1 MKPSKALVAVLVA
14 ALVLGL
20 LVGCARRRATPTVQP
35 TAVEPTATPPST
47 PTPDPTPTLRVPM
60 PTPEDETLVVLV
72 ADAVD
77 SLDPYLMVRVHPE
90 GSIASHL
97 WDTLTRLN
105 GDLQAEPYVAES
117 WWMIGDCTWEFTLRP
132 DVVFHDGERLDA
144 EAVRYSVARSQSLP
158 GSTESFAREVGLAT
172 VEVVSDRIV
181 RLTTLRPV
189 PDLPYHLAFLEI
201 LPPGHYST
209 VEPEQAGNDP
219 VGSGPYRLEDWIPGK
234 EVALAAVPSYWG
246 GAPRWSRIVF
256 RSVPDLQDRLSA
268 LSSGAASLVTDLPPI
283 KADRWDVADT
293 RLEAIESTTRMLI
306 GMHAAPD
313 TPLADRRVRRALN
326 YGVDVAQVVDEWLE
340 GYGERYGSWVN
351 PPGNNPALVP
361 WPYDPDLARELLA
374 DAGYADGLEIT
385 LTTPSGA
392 YYQDAAIA
400 QSIAQQW
407 DEIGIQARVEVLDW
421 GTYVERL
428 LSEDVPSLFLLGMNS
443 RGNALQD
450 VRNLSQEWPYNP
462 TGWQEPLFAQQLRL
476 ASTTFDPQARATA
489 LDELQALAYDEAPWI
504 WLWRPYRFYGVSQYL
519 DWTPRRDGL
528 VNLYEPRSQ

>member
-1 MKPSKALVAVLVA
+1 
-14 ALVLGL
+14 
-20 LVGCARRRATPTVQP
+20 
-35 TAVEPTATPPST
+35 
-47 PTPDPTPTLRVPM
+47 
-60 PTPEDETLVVLV
+60 
-72 ADAVD
+72 
-77 SLDPYLMVRVHPE
+77 
-90 GSIASHL
+90 
-97 WDTLTRLN
+97 
-105 GDLQAEPYVAES
+105 
-117 WWMIGDCTWEFTLRP
+117 
-132 DVVFHDGERLDA
+132 
-144 EAVRYSVARSQSLP
+144 
-158 GSTESFAREVGLAT
+158 
-172 VEVVSDRIV
+172 
-181 RLTTLRPV
+181 V

-246 GAPRWSRIVF
+246 GAPRWSHIVF

-283 KADRWDVADT
+283 QADRWDVAGT

-306 GMHAAPD
+306 GIHAVPD
-313 TPLADRRVRRALN
+313 TPLADRQVRQALN

-351 PPGNNPALVP
+351 PPGNNPALEP
-361 WPYDPDLARELLA
+361 WPYDPELAQELLA
-374 DAGYADGLEIT
+374 EAGYADGLEIT

-400 QSIAQQW
+400 Q
-407 DEIGIQARVEVLDW
+407 
-421 GTYVERL
+421 
-428 LSEDVPSLFLLGMNS
+428 
-443 RGNALQD
+443 
-450 VRNLSQEWPYNP
+450 EWPYNP
-462 TGWQEPLFAQQLRL
+462 TGWQEPLFEQQLQL